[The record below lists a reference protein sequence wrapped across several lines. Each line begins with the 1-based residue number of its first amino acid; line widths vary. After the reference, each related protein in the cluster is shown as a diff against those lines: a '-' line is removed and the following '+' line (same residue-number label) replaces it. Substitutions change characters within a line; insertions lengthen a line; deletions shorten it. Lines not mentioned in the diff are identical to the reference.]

1 MDTTDSVLTVKL
13 NRPLIVQSLMA
24 RLFAMNVLQFTVFV
38 LDKVQFK
45 SKQYWL
51 LTGMIINYLALLK
64 ALEETSLFSNF
75 SRNITYREKQTFLKD
90 MVLELQN
97 GTKLDTQLTWMEVS
111 TQTLSLSRT
120 LRKLKK
126 KQRLQ
131 QKSLDPISIKMLPW
145 LWKRLR
151 KLRQVTKS
159 RDSGVK

>member
-24 RLFAMNVLQFTVFV
+24 RLFAMNVLRFTAFV

-75 SRNITYREKQTFLKD
+75 SRNITYREKQTFLRD

-97 GTKLDTQLTWMEVS
+97 GTKLDTQPTWMDVFS
-111 TQTLSLSRT
+111 QNLSLSRT

-131 QKSLDPISIKMLPW
+131 QKSLEPISIKMLPW

-151 KLRQVTKS
+151 KLRQVTK
-159 RDSGVK
+159 